1 MTVIG
6 FVGEDENHFR
16 IATTLI
22 WARAFLDEVDRHVLP
37 AFGHRQDA

>member
-16 IATTLI
+16 VATALI
-22 WARAFLDEVDRHVLP
+22 DDALVSSIDWGRDVLESCRA
-37 AFGHRQDA
+37 

>member
-16 IATTLI
+16 VVTALIAT
-22 WARAFLDEVDRHVLP
+22 A
-37 AFGHRQDA
+37 